1 MNSTH
6 SLVLPSPHERPEGEK
21 LERLRRIDELKQK
34 IRSGTYL
41 INKYEIIDGLINE
54 LASAA
59 VHPIGGE

>member
-1 MNSTH
+1 MNTTSPA
-6 SLVLPSPHERPEGEK
+6 VLARPHECPEGEN

-54 LASAA
+54 LAAAA
-59 VHPIGGE
+59 VHPAGKD

>member
-1 MNSTH
+1 MNTTH
-6 SLVLPSPHERPEGEK
+6 SAASPRPQECREGEN

-54 LASAA
+54 LAAAA